1 MEEVSHRQSSRQ
13 KGRSAAREDSV
24 VAKCVNVGFLGC
36 PVLVEVHAASR
47 ARVLPVGGGMG
58 TRRGTQ
64 R

>member
-1 MEEVSHRQSSRQ
+1 MEEVSHQQSSRR
-13 KGRSAAREDSV
+13 KGRSTVREDSV
-24 VAKCVNVGFLGC
+24 AAKCVNVGFLGR
-36 PVLVEVHAASR
+36 PVLVEVRAASR

>member
-1 MEEVSHRQSSRQ
+1 MEEVSHRQSLRRN
-13 KGRSAAREDSV
+13 GRSAAREDSV
-24 VAKCVNVGFLGC
+24 AVKSVNVGFLGR
-36 PVLVEVHAASR
+36 PVLVEVRAASR